1 MHSVYIKIQLLLFLV
16 TKLCP
21 AVCNPMNCSLP
32 DTFVHGISQARLL
45 KWVAISFSRG
55 FVPNSGIEPESPALA
70 GMFFTT
76 EPSGKP

>member
-45 KWVAISFSRG
+45 KWVAISDSRG
-55 FVPNSGIEPESPALA
+55 SCQPRDGEGSV
-70 GMFFTT
+70 FFFFLKK
-76 EPSGKP
+76 G

>member
-1 MHSVYIKIQLLLFLV
+1 MD
-16 TKLCP
+16 
-21 AVCNPMNCSLP
+21 CSLP

-45 KWVAISFSRG
+45 KWFAISFSSG
-55 FVPNSGIEPESPALA
+55 FLPNPGIEPESPALA